1 VEAFFE
7 WIHATVVATTVRDSL
22 LLTGGL
28 SAIHLLGMT
37 LITGGALVSNLRLL
51 GALLASDDLLTVTRA
66 AARGIA
72 LGLSIS
78 VPSGLLLFSARATE
92 ASVNPTFRIKMLL
105 LASAAVFQFAVH
117 SRVCR
122 HVRNRPAQRVTGAVA
137 LSLWVGV
144 AAAGAYYILLGE

>member
-1 VEAFFE
+1 L
-7 WIHATVVATTVRDSL
+7 ATTTIAVAVRDSL

-51 GALLASDDLLTVTRA
+51 GALLASDDLITVTRS

-72 LGLSIS
+72 VGLLIS
-78 VPSGLLLFSARATE
+78 VPSGVLLFSARATE

-122 HVRNRPAQRVTGAVA
+122 HGYGRVAERVTGAVA
-137 LSLWVGV
+137 LTLWVGV